1 MFGKPPVTALQEY
14 CAKKGASLPKYTC
27 MDANDG
33 SKSFMCSVE
42 ALDRSSY
49 GQGRSKQEA
58 KHDAAAN
65 LIQEVKAIHPDIVLI
80 PQAPHEAIPT
90 TDAVVTLRDICV
102 QQNHPIPIFDIVQQA
117 GPAEAPEFTVLCQ
130 LASIKR
136 YGVANTK
143 KAARQKA
150 ALEILKI
157 IQSVPSVSDDLQV
170 SSVKNQIE
178 ETEENRYVKLK
189 TYRELTESGTES
201 KSGELLA
208 DRHFFFEK
216 FHDALRK
223 EAKRILNPDTPYI
236 SDKER
241 VGDLFSVLK
250 IKPNKKMVPSK
261 TLGAFYFMELN
272 LEYDVC
278 FAGSDESIYQDVI
291 EYFKCMI

>member
-14 CAKKGASLPKYTC
+14 CAKKGVVLPKYNC

-49 GQGRSKQEA
+49 GHGRSKQEA

-65 LIQEVKAIHPDIVLI
+65 LIQEVKVTHPDILLI
-80 PQAPHEAIPT
+80 PQAPHEAIPM
-90 TDAVVTLRDICV
+90 TDAVITLRDICV
-102 QQNHPIPIFDIVQQA
+102 QQNHPLPVFDIIQQA

-157 IQSVPSVSDDLQV
+157 VQSVPRLDDGLQV
-170 SSVKNQIE
+170 ASVQNQIE
-178 ETEENRYVKLK
+178 GVEENRYTKLK
-189 TYRELTESGTES
+189 TYRELTESGAED
-201 KSGELLA
+201 KPGELLA

-216 FHDALRK
+216 FHDQLRK
-223 EAKRILNPDTPYI
+223 EARRILSNETSYI
-236 SDKER
+236 SVKER
-241 VGDLFSVLK
+241 VGDLFRALN
-250 IKPNKKMVPSK
+250 IKPTKRMIQSTTVSV
-261 TLGAFYFMELN
+261 FYFMELN

-278 FAGSDESIYQDVI
+278 FAGTDDVIYQDII
-291 EYFKCMI
+291 EYFNCMI

>member
-14 CAKKGASLPKYTC
+14 CAKKGAPLPKYTC

-49 GQGRSKQEA
+49 GNGRSKQEA

-65 LIQEVKAIHPDIVLI
+65 LIQEVKVTHPDILLI

-90 TDAVVTLRDICV
+90 TDAVITLRDICV
-102 QQNHPIPIFDIVQQA
+102 QQNHPLPIFDIIQQA

-157 IQSVPSVSDDLQV
+157 VQSVPRSKEGLQLAPV
-170 SSVKNQIE
+170 QNQIE
-178 ETEENRYVKLK
+178 ETEESRYKKLK
-189 TYRELTESGTES
+189 TYRELTESGAED
-201 KSGELLA
+201 KPGELLG

-216 FHDALRK
+216 FHEALKK
-223 EAKRILNPDTPYI
+223 EAKRILNPDTPYL

-241 VGDLFSVLK
+241 VGDLFLALN
-250 IKPNKKMVPSK
+250 IKPIKKMIPSK
-261 TLGAFYFMELN
+261 TLSVFYFMELN

-278 FAGSDESIYQDVI
+278 FAGTNESMYRDIV
-291 EYFKCMI
+291 EYFKIMM